1 MDELGLAKELFGVG
15 GAISFAIAFGIVVA
29 VRKTGIDD
37 VKERLI
43 SVENDLKWIKKAMG
57 FKEDE

>member
-1 MDELGLAKELFGVG
+1 MEEINLVRDMLGIG
-15 GAISFAIAFGIVVA
+15 GGIAFCIAFGVVVA